1 MEPTDTSPDQPV
13 ISRGGVILGAAGLAG
28 AAALAA
34 VPGAARAA
42 SDPPAVPGLLHA
54 EPDVAVQR
62 HHPHYHRSNFDR
74 ANAIVTLANGEQSMA
89 WRVVDV
95 QHLRHAEG
103 ARRGSKDWAGGFSIL
118 LQRTKGA
125 KLGHGVFTATANG
138 KTFPLAISEVAPDVY
153 QAIVN
158 RFTPVGS

>member
-1 MEPTDTSPDQPV
+1 MEPTDHTPAEPV
-13 ISRGGVILGAAGLAG
+13 VSRGGVILGAAGLAG

-34 VPGAARAA
+34 LPGSAAAA
-42 SDPPAVPGLLHA
+42 PTPPPGPRLLHA
-54 EPDVAVQR
+54 EPDVAVKA
-62 HHPHYHRSNFDR
+62 HHPHYHRANFER
-74 ANAIVTLANGEQSMA
+74 ANAVVTLANGEQSMTC
-89 WRVVDV
+89 RVVDV

-118 LQRTKGA
+118 MQRTKGA
-125 KLGHGVFTATANG
+125 KLGHGTFTATANG
-138 KTFPLAISEVAPDVY
+138 KRFPLTISEVGPDVY